1 MMLYGYVLLLLS
13 VSVVDKFLQ
22 WATTLNQSQSYTH
35 TKHYKDL
42 LQRII

>member
-22 WATTLNQSQSYTH
+22 WATTLYQQQSYTH
-35 TKHYKDL
+35 T
-42 LQRII
+42 